1 MRKRKSHKK
10 GQRLARSLKKEGCRG
25 GWKGRS
31 QGKEAGASL
40 RAGGSG
46 DGTNLAEDDSTV
58 AVGGSDGEGNCDL
71 LSSRKDKGFGA

>member
-1 MRKRKSHKK
+1 MRKKDNPTKK

-40 RAGGSG
+40 RAGDGG
-46 DGTNLAEDDSTV
+46 DGGSLAEDDSTV
-58 AVGGSDGEGNCDL
+58 AVGGSDGEGNSDL
-71 LSSRKDKGFGA
+71 LVREK